1 MKVQQ
6 ISIFSSYNRQIQ
18 KANKSVIQQ
27 NNNQMLSSDNFS
39 LPVSFGQIKV
49 GYLKKLLKPV
59 TKTLDE
65 KMTTE
70 ITKMHISHKAAKK
83 LTPKLELGE
92 YTSTL
97 IQKINA
103 NKQRIETLED
113 YLNTMVKPARV
124 KDAEEKIRFY
134 NEWHDSIQKA
144 YYENKAEA
152 AKKAERDRYIWGFK
166 WCSSGQTKYDEAMEP
181 YWDGHY
187 KYQEI
192 EENLSNLRAIIN
204 DHYSTMQAKEDTL
217 ATLKRER
224 NSLIAELSSAS
235 LGDHIRSSMHQ
246 NGSINKRIA
255 GYDDVKQKIENDFV
269 APLMA
274 SAKDDSVKLPNA
286 VVLYGATG
294 VGKTEILRGI
304 EEQCK
309 EVANVVHFPMET
321 TLEDFKKTMVKLL
334 ADAKDTY
341 QNQNKKRTIIL
352 FDEAE
357 KYISMTSNQ
366 AKRYGADFEP
376 DDFDILNQFGN
387 NNAGNVQYMKSL
399 LDWISEKP
407 DGKNMEKSATTLFI
421 TTNYPHLIHQDLM
434 KRKGKFLPIAVKPAS
449 GSNLKAVI
457 KHYFKKYSDMLEA
470 IKSHS
475 SDANFRESLNG
486 QIGLTEKA
494 KHVLAEKAEKG
505 TISNMY
511 INSELTDWPNW
522 ERFQKFT
529 NPSDSKGA
537 YSNIEIKYM
546 IKDAFERYT
555 ENPSKPMYQYFFDVK
570 SETKRDITPKR
581 YEKFKNIHNIVSD
594 KVEEEVMDET
604 TKTFS
609 ELLKDYTNGNT
620 NDEMSK
626 MVEDKMEKIKK
637 EFSILEEI
645 KKEGGTLSQGE
656 QEQYKLY
663 KSWLE
668 IWE

>member
-1 MKVQQ
+1 
-6 ISIFSSYNRQIQ
+6 
-18 KANKSVIQQ
+18 
-27 NNNQMLSSDNFS
+27 
-39 LPVSFGQIKV
+39 
-49 GYLKKLLKPV
+49 
-59 TKTLDE
+59 
-65 KMTTE
+65 
-70 ITKMHISHKAAKK
+70 
-83 LTPKLELGE
+83 
-92 YTSTL
+92 
-97 IQKINA
+97 
-103 NKQRIETLED
+103 
-113 YLNTMVKPARV
+113 
-124 KDAEEKIRFY
+124 
-134 NEWHDSIQKA
+134 
-144 YYENKAEA
+144 
-152 AKKAERDRYIWGFK
+152 
-166 WCSSGQTKYDEAMEP
+166 
-181 YWDGHY
+181 
-187 KYQEI
+187 
-192 EENLSNLRAIIN
+192 
-204 DHYSTMQAKEDTL
+204 
-217 ATLKRER
+217 
-224 NSLIAELSSAS
+224 
-235 LGDHIRSSMHQ
+235 
-246 NGSINKRIA
+246 
-255 GYDDVKQKIENDFV
+255 
-269 APLMA
+269 
-274 SAKDDSVKLPNA
+274 
-286 VVLYGATG
+286 
-294 VGKTEILRGI
+294 
-304 EEQCK
+304 
-309 EVANVVHFPMET
+309 
-321 TLEDFKKTMVKLL
+321 
-334 ADAKDTY
+334 
-341 QNQNKKRTIIL
+341 
-352 FDEAE
+352 
-357 KYISMTSNQ
+357 
-366 AKRYGADFEP
+366 
-376 DDFDILNQFGN
+376 
-387 NNAGNVQYMKSL
+387 MKSL

>member
-1 MKVQQ
+1 
-6 ISIFSSYNRQIQ
+6 
-18 KANKSVIQQ
+18 
-27 NNNQMLSSDNFS
+27 
-39 LPVSFGQIKV
+39 
-49 GYLKKLLKPV
+49 
-59 TKTLDE
+59 
-65 KMTTE
+65 
-70 ITKMHISHKAAKK
+70 
-83 LTPKLELGE
+83 
-92 YTSTL
+92 
-97 IQKINA
+97 
-103 NKQRIETLED
+103 
-113 YLNTMVKPARV
+113 
-124 KDAEEKIRFY
+124 
-134 NEWHDSIQKA
+134 
-144 YYENKAEA
+144 
-152 AKKAERDRYIWGFK
+152 
-166 WCSSGQTKYDEAMEP
+166 
-181 YWDGHY
+181 
-187 KYQEI
+187 
-192 EENLSNLRAIIN
+192 
-204 DHYSTMQAKEDTL
+204 
-217 ATLKRER
+217 
-224 NSLIAELSSAS
+224 
-235 LGDHIRSSMHQ
+235 
-246 NGSINKRIA
+246 
-255 GYDDVKQKIENDFV
+255 
-269 APLMA
+269 MA
-274 SAKDDSVKLPNA
+274 SAKDNSVKLPNA

-294 VGKTEILRGI
+294 VGKTEMLRGI

-309 EVANVVHFPMET
+309 EVANVVHFPMDT
-321 TLEDFKKTMVKLL
+321 TLKDFKDAMIKLL
-334 ADAKDTY
+334 AAAKDTY
-341 QNQNKKRTIIL
+341 RNQKKRTIIL

-376 DDFDILNQFGN
+376 DDFDILKKFGDN
-387 NNAGNVQYMKSL
+387 NGDNVQYMKSL

-421 TTNYPHLIHQDLM
+421 TTNYPHLIDQDLM
-434 KRKGKFLPIAVKPAS
+434 KRKGKFLPVAVKPAS

-475 SDANFRESLNG
+475 TDANFRESLNG

-604 TKTFS
+604 NKTFYD
-609 ELLKDYTNGNT
+609 LLKDYTNGNT

-626 MVEDKMEKIKK
+626 MVEEKMKKIKK
-637 EFSILEEI
+637 KFSELEEI
-645 KKEGGTLSQGE
+645 KNEGGTLSQGE
-656 QEQYKLY
+656 HEEYKLY